1 MDKNY
6 EVKSGELNALPV
18 EELFVETEYKNPY
31 ELIVD
36 LCIEHGRVCAL
47 KDYIKAVNEKNYLT
61 AMDVKAI
68 LGMIG
73 EEEDE

>member
-18 EELFVETEYKNPY
+18 EDLFNPDKY
-31 ELIVD
+31 EKPYDLIID

-47 KDYIKAVNEKNYLT
+47 KDYIKAGNEKTYLSVN
-61 AMDVKAI
+61 DVKSI

-73 EEEDE
+73 EDEDE